1 MAGDVYVVD
10 VNYPRGI
17 LPMSLLHP
25 HKRKSIGY
33 DNTKGF

>member
-1 MAGDVYVVD
+1 MAGDVYVGY

-17 LPMSLLHP
+17 LPMSLLHQ